1 MKYYRII
8 GRINKTKIVYAAG
21 EDRNEAFL
29 NAIQKSDIDAI
40 CRYEEITEKEWKR
53 GVDLE

>member
-1 MKYYRII
+1 MKYYRITSK
-8 GRINKTKIVYAAG
+8 INKTKIVYAAG
-21 EDRNEAFL
+21 EDKDEAFL

-40 CRYEEITEKEWKR
+40 CWYEEITEKEWKR